1 MFTSIL
7 NVSGETLSI
16 RNALITIFV
25 SLLLGLVLAFT
36 YMRSES
42 FSKNFVITLVLLPTL
57 IQIVIMLV
65 NGNLGTGIAVLGAF
79 SLVRFRS
86 VPGSSKEITFIFFAM
101 AIGLANGMGYITFA
115 AAATVIICS
124 IFLILAKTNFG
135 VVKDVYRNLKVTIP
149 ENLDYTG
156 IFDDLFE
163 QYTKK
168 VTLEKV
174 KTTNLG
180 SMFELHYRI
189 ELKDLKEEKVLIDS
203 IRCRNGNLTIVC
215 SRCQLQQE
223 EL

>member
-16 RNALITIFV
+16 SNAIITMIA
-25 SLLLGLVLAFT
+25 SILLGLVLAFT
-36 YMRSES
+36 YMKTEVY
-42 FSKNFVITLVLLPTL
+42 SKNFIITLVLLPTL
-57 IQIVIMLV
+57 VQIVIMLV

-86 VPGSSKEITFIFFAM
+86 IPGSSKDITFIFFAM

-115 AAATVIICS
+115 ASATVILCLL
-124 IFLILAKTNFG
+124 FYVLTKTSFG
-135 VVKDVYRNLKVTIP
+135 VVKDVYRNLKITIP

-156 IFDDLFE
+156 IFDDIFK

-180 SMFELHYRI
+180 SMFELQYRI

-203 IRCRNGNLTIVC
+203 LRCRNGNLTIVC